1 MNDLHLS
8 PQMLQVIDALSS
20 GANLTDAAAAAGV
33 HCNTVAYWR
42 RNVPP
47 FQAALQQAESDRDL
61 LFRERAVELADLA
74 FASLREILTD
84 PKSSPSV
91 RLRAATF
98 IIQTALGRTP
108 AKAAKP
114 PVLNNLSAAPPAPN
128 PPVPPQPD
136 QEAAPENLHKNAQQ
150 PYRRSAPK
158 IGRNE
163 PCPCGSGRK
172 YKRCCLLKPQTAAA

>member
-1 MNDLHLS
+1 MR
-8 PQMLQVIDALSS
+8 QVIDALSG

-74 FASLREILTD
+74 FASLREILAD

-91 RLRAATF
+91 RLRAAIF
-98 IIQTALGRTP
+98 IIQTALGQTP

-114 PVLNNLSAAPPAPN
+114 PVL
-128 PPVPPQPD
+128 
-136 QEAAPENLHKNAQQ
+136 K
-150 PYRRSAPK
+150 
-158 IGRNE
+158 
-163 PCPCGSGRK
+163 
-172 YKRCCLLKPQTAAA
+172 